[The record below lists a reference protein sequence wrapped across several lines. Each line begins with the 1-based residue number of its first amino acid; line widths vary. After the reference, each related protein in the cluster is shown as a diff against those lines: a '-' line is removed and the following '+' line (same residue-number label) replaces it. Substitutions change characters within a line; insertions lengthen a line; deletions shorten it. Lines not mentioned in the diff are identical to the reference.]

1 MQTQTGRSRGRGGE
15 RASESAPVLWV
26 EQAQDLDGGSL
37 GTMAQVLVACKA
49 LAVADE
55 RKLDRE
61 GDGGGRLGAER
72 AQETERERECV
83 VGEGG
88 GVLGHFGEAL
98 ERAGDEERSEGAR
111 SEAVLLALVDDT
123 AARLLLSALRC
134 SLPPHLQQP
143 CPDPVGIS
151 HRIGR
156 PELSLS
162 HRDPVA
168 PRRHGRERLCSLAAQ
183 LGAAHRHAR
192 RRDRR

>member
-26 EQAQDLDGGSL
+26 DQAQDLDGGSL

-72 AQETERERECV
+72 AQEPEREREGV

-88 GVLGHFGEAL
+88 GVLGQFGEAL
-98 ERAGDEERSEGAR
+98 EWAGDEERSEGAR
-111 SEAVLLALVDDT
+111 SEAVLVALDDGWAKCSGSKAESRQRHFSSAQSSPPT
-123 AARLLLSALRC
+123 LLGWC
-134 SLPPHLQQP
+134 NG
-143 CPDPVGIS
+143 V
-151 HRIGR
+151 
-156 PELSLS
+156 E
-162 HRDPVA
+162 PVA
-168 PRRHGRERLCSLAAQ
+168 VRLAFISWPRPLVQPRPLQR
-183 LGAAHRHAR
+183 AR
-192 RRDRR
+192 R